1 MIRSKIAN
9 PITQFVTSEEI
20 RSIEQVADE
29 FVSAGFGNKIFFHK
43 DLSSKLQQLW
53 KILQDIYN
61 NDPNIVIGCVMHI
74 IEKKI
79 PKTLGESGKYEFM
92 DNSLVKC
99 SRTSKKINT
108 VTDFIFDQ
116 VKSDAN
122 THSLDVLSICGM
134 LLSFAVNS
142 QSHLYL
148 AMENIKKAADI
159 LSKNYDIEEI
169 FSIESKVVQNTKSI
183 ADIQAIRN
191 AVSHGSFNLG
201 FNENT
206 KEYFVDFESVLT
218 GYSFN
223 KRYTGTQFITS
234 YSDYD
239 KLRNFQGD
247 IILQN
252 NS

>member
-1 MIRSKIAN
+1 
-9 PITQFVTSEEI
+9 
-20 RSIEQVADE
+20 
-29 FVSAGFGNKIFFHK
+29 
-43 DLSSKLQQLW
+43 
-53 KILQDIYN
+53 
-61 NDPNIVIGCVMHI
+61 
-74 IEKKI
+74 
-79 PKTLGESGKYEFM
+79 
-92 DNSLVKC
+92 
-99 SRTSKKINT
+99 
-108 VTDFIFDQ
+108 
-116 VKSDAN
+116 
-122 THSLDVLSICGM
+122 M

-206 KEYFVDFESVLT
+206 KGYFVDFERVLT